1 MASSSMTAMMATKVL
16 TDRVAV
22 VSASTKGIGFAI
34 AKRLGAD
41 GASVVVSSRKPKN
54 VEEAVSALRLEG
66 IDASGITAHVGLK
79 EDRKRLIDFAISQYG
94 KLDILVSNAAAN
106 PHFGDIMSISDSQW
120 DKLLTVNVR
129 SALQLTQEAAPHL
142 EASGRGS
149 VVLVS
154 SVAGYA
160 PIDGLGAY
168 SVMKSTLIGLN
179 KALSQSLAR
188 RNIRVNA
195 IAPGIIRTDFSR
207 ALYANEVDHENWLRS
222 IPLNRLGQAEE
233 CAEAVAF
240 LVSDEASYI
249 SGETIG
255 VNGGM
260 QAHI

>member
-1 MASSSMTAMMATKVL
+1 MASSMSALSAAKFL

-34 AKRLGAD
+34 AKRLGAE
-41 GASVVVSSRKPKN
+41 GAAVVVSSRKPDN

-66 IDASGITAHVGLK
+66 IDAAGVVAHVGIQ
-79 EDRKRLIDFAISQYG
+79 EDRRKLIEFAIDRFG

-106 PHFGDIMSISDSQW
+106 PHFGDLMSISDSQW
-120 DKLLTVNVR
+120 DKMLQINVR

-142 EASGRGS
+142 EASGRGN

-154 SVAGYA
+154 SVAGYS
-160 PIDGLGAY
+160 PMDGLGAY

-195 IAPGIIRTDFSR
+195 IAPGIIQTEFSR
-207 ALYANEVDHENWLRS
+207 ALYTNEVDHQNWLQS
-222 IPLNRLGQAEE
+222 IPMNRMGQADE

-260 QAHI
+260 QARI

>member
-1 MASSSMTAMMATKVL
+1 MFAT
-16 TDRVAV
+16 
-22 VSASTKGIGFAI
+22 
-34 AKRLGAD
+34 
-41 GASVVVSSRKPKN
+41 
-54 VEEAVSALRLEG
+54 AVSEL
-66 IDASGITAHVGLK
+66 
-79 EDRKRLIDFAISQYG
+79 
-94 KLDILVSNAAAN
+94 LV
-106 PHFGDIMSISDSQW
+106 FQ
-120 DKLLTVNVR
+120 VR

-160 PIDGLGAY
+160 PLDGLGAY

-240 LVSDEASYI
+240 LVMYPTKPVTFLEKR
-249 SGETIG
+249 
-255 VNGGM
+255 
-260 QAHI
+260 